1 METRISGGSEKGRKL
16 RSSKS
21 AGLRPTSERVRS
33 AIFSLIGPETVEG
46 ATVLDLYA
54 GTGALGIEALSRG
67 AESAV
72 FVESDATRC
81 WDLQESV
88 REFGFAEQSRV
99 IRGKVERAIETVDRS
114 YGLAFAD
121 PPYKTDPWNTLFGS
135 LQARGIL
142 SENALVVAEHASI
155 YEMDDRYGGLE
166 IWKRRKY
173 GDTAVSIFVN
183 GV

>member
-54 GTGALGIEALSRG
+54 GTGAFGIEALSRG
-67 AESAV
+67 ANSTD
-72 FVESDATRC
+72 FVELDAMRC
-81 WDLQESV
+81 KDIRNSV
-88 REFGFAEQSRV
+88 KEFGFAERSRV
-99 IRGKVERAIETVDRS
+99 IRGNVERILGTIEGRYSLV
-114 YGLAFAD
+114 FAD
-121 PPYKTDPWNTLFGS
+121 PPYKNDPWDTVMQR
-135 LQARGIL
+135 LQAQELLEVG
-142 SENALVVAEHASI
+142 AVVVAEHSQT
-155 YEMDDRYGGLE
+155 YEIDDQYGDLE
-166 IWKRRKY
+166 IWKQRRY
-173 GDTAVSIFVN
+173 GDTTVSIFVN